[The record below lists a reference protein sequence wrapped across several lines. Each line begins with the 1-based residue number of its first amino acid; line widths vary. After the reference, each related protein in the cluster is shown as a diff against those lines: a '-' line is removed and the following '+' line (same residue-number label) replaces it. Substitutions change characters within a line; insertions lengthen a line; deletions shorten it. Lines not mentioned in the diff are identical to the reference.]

1 MLRALFV
8 DRRIFPKNMR
18 VVDPW
23 GKLCNNH
30 VEKRLVREKGR
41 SGALCSFLLFL
52 LGVSGCFAVFPKETL
67 NERTVDVSLRELR
80 LHPERYKG
88 GKVLLGGMILKT
100 RHLQG
105 ETVIEVLQKPLDW
118 RNAPKDVDKS
128 EGRFLVVSDGF
139 LDEAIYRRGRM
150 ITVVGEV
157 LGVRSQVLGE
167 INYGYTL
174 ISIDKLVLWDKAGTG
189 PIIRIGIGVT
199 GTM

>member
-1 MLRALFV
+1 
-8 DRRIFPKNMR
+8 MR
-18 VVDPW
+18 VVDPR

-30 VEKRLVREKGR
+30 FEKRLVREKGR

-52 LGVSGCFAVFPKETL
+52 LGLCGCLAVFPKETL
-67 NERTVDVSLRELR
+67 NDRSVAFSLREVR
-80 LHPERYKG
+80 LDPERYEGK
-88 GKVLLGGMILKT
+88 KVLLGGMILKT
-100 RHLQG
+100 RHLRE

-128 EGRFLVVSDGF
+128 EGRFLVVSDRF
-139 LDEAIYRRGRM
+139 LDGAIYRSGRM
-150 ITVVGEV
+150 ITVMGEV

-167 INYGYTL
+167 IDYLYTV